1 MINLTLQ
8 DLTSVVKNTKD
19 FESINK
25 SIKLSKTK
33 SSLVLLVSD
42 VVALLISFFGS
53 LIAKYVIFDQAL
65 IFNDIINSYA
75 LLVPI
80 VITMYV
86 FSLSIQNLY
95 PGFNIDKIEELRKL
109 TYTSFTVYG
118 IVGVSSFLMN
128 TSIVS
133 SRLSFLVSLTLS
145 IFLVPLLRGMS
156 RKIFAK
162 NDWWGLPV
170 IIIGSENTSQDLV
183 QKFNN
188 NPEIGFKPIIVMDDD
203 TENWGYIEQVP
214 VVGGADLLPQIK
226 EKIQIEDAVLAIS
239 NNSLDQTNALIKKY
253 SKYFNNITIVTN
265 TTDNVSFWLKNK
277 DFGGLLGVEFK
288 FNLMTKSAQ
297 IIKRI
302 FDIVATSALIIMLA
316 PLFLLIALIIKL
328 DSKGKILFTQ
338 LRVGVNH
345 KLFKIYKFRSMQE
358 NAESLLQEL
367 LDNNPHLKEEYQKV
381 LKLKEDPRS
390 TRVGKYLRK
399 FSLDELPQFFNVLKG
414 EMSLIGPRAT
424 VPQEVAAYEGYEHI
438 VFNVKPGISGLWQV
452 SLTNP
457 TMEERIV
464 SNLYYIRNWSLF
476 LDMYIFFK
484 TILVVVSGRNN

>member
-1 MINLTLQ
+1 MINLKLQ
-8 DLTSVVKNTKD
+8 DLTNVVKNTND
-19 FESINK
+19 FTLINK
-25 SIKLSKTK
+25 SIKKSKAK
-33 SSLVLLVSD
+33 SSFVLLLSD
-42 VVALLISFFGS
+42 VVALLISFVGSIITKFLFFEPTFG
-53 LIAKYVIFDQAL
+53 ID
-65 IFNDIINSYA
+65 DIYNSYV

-80 VITMYV
+80 VIVMFVT
-86 FSLSIQNLY
+86 SIYIKNLY
-95 PGFNIDKIEELRKL
+95 PGFNTDKIEELRTL
-109 TYTSFTVYG
+109 TYTTLTVYG
-118 IVGVSSFLMN
+118 IVGVTSFLMN

-133 SRLSFLVSLTLS
+133 SRLAFLVSLSLS
-145 IFLVPLLRGMS
+145 IFLVPLFRGMS

-170 IIIGSENTSQDLV
+170 IIIGTENTSHDLV
-183 QKFNN
+183 KKFNKY
-188 NPEIGFKPIIVMDDD
+188 PEIGFKPIIVFDDD
-203 TENWGYIEQVP
+203 AENWGYIENVP
-214 VVGGADLLPQIK
+214 VVGGQNLLPEIK
-226 EKIQIEDAVLAIS
+226 EKIQIDDAVLAIS
-239 NNSLDQTNALIKKY
+239 NNSLDLTNSLVKKY

-288 FNLMTKSAQ
+288 FHLMTKSAQ
-297 IIKRI
+297 FIKRV
-302 FDIVATSALIIMLA
+302 FDITVTSILLILLS
-316 PLFLLIALIIKL
+316 PLFLFIGIIIKL
-328 DSKGKILFTQ
+328 DSKGKIIFTQ
-338 LRVGVNH
+338 YRVGVSH

-358 NAESLLQEL
+358 NAEDKLQEL
-367 LDNNPHLKEEYQKV
+367 LDNNPLLKEEYEKV

-390 TRVGKYLRK
+390 TKVGKYLRK

-424 VPQEVAAYEGYEHI
+424 VPQEVSAYDGFEHI

-464 SNLYYIRNWSLF
+464 SNLYYIKNWSLF
-476 LDMYIFFK
+476 LDFYIFFK